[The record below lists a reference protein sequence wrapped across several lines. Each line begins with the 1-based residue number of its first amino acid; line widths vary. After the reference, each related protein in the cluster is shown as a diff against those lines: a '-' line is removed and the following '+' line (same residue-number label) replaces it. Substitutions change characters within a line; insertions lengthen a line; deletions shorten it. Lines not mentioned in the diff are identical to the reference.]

1 MRSLIFCIFVF
12 LMFVSTARPFTPHE
26 TLSPGRELIASDCGI
41 SWEAKIDP
49 SDGFVKL
56 RATNTCNF
64 SVRFTVAV
72 YAKDGTV
79 NRVRNYCYA
88 PGQTGV
94 VVIGKG
100 DWIDRVAVENLSK
113 C

>member
-1 MRSLIFCIFVF
+1 
-12 LMFVSTARPFTPHE
+12 MFVSTARPVMPYE
-26 TLSPGRELIASDCGI
+26 LLLPGAELVTSDCGI

-49 SDGFVKL
+49 SDGFVKV
-56 RATNTCNF
+56 RATNTCDF
-64 SVRFTVAV
+64 SVRFFVAV

-94 VVIGKG
+94 VVIGNG
-100 DWIDRVAVENLSK
+100 DWIDRAAVENLSK